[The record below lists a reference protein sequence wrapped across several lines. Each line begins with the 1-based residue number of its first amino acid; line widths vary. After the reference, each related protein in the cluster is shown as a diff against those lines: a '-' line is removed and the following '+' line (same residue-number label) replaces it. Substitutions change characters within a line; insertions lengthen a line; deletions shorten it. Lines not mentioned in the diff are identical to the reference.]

1 MEWMAQLS
9 LELVIMMEVVVGV
22 ANFWMVCWTMVVVA
36 NQQLTSIYVQ
46 SKQGLYLGV
55 EEGLRHQLM
64 VMGKE
69 GMHNSLLEFHFKM

>member
-1 MEWMAQLS
+1 
-9 LELVIMMEVVVGV
+9 
-22 ANFWMVCWTMVVVA
+22 MVVVA

-69 GMHNSLLEFHFKM
+69 GMHNSLLEFLQLQMEDDYTVLLTVL